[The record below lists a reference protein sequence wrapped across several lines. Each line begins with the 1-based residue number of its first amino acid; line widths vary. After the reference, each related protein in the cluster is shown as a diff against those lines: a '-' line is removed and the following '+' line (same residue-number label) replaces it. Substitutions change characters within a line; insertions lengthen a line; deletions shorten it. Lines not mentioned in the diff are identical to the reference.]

1 MKKQKSKISFSNFGE
16 FITAYILA
24 QIVAFAVGYIPTV
37 FAMPFATEIL
47 IWLFGKDYVVTNAY
61 MPVFTAMNI
70 CYFVIFYIVFTVM
83 YLHRDVERKYDI
95 QMHSK
100 ENFSLFK
107 EASYYCKKHMK
118 NDLLFYCICY
128 IPASFVFGGGMERK
142 ILGRV
147 TMSPGGH
154 VVSIPIFI
162 AIYYLLVLIVLL
174 IWNKTR
180 PKYLTKG
187 YTEEKEITWWDL

>member
-37 FAMPFATEIL
+37 FAMPLATDIL
-47 IWLFGKDYVVTNAY
+47 IWLFGENYVVADAY

-70 CYFVIFYIVFTVM
+70 CYVVVFYAIFAVM
-83 YLHRDVERKYDI
+83 YLHRDTERKYDV
-95 QMHSK
+95 QLHSK
-100 ENFSLFK
+100 EHFSLFK

-118 NDLLFYCICY
+118 SDLLYYCICY
-128 IPASFVFGGGMERK
+128 IPASFVFGGGMERR
-142 ILGRV
+142 ILGKV

-154 VVSIPIFI
+154 VVSIPMFMVF
-162 AIYYLLVLIVLL
+162 YYILVLIVIL
-174 IWNKTR
+174 IWNRNR

-187 YTEEKEITWWDL
+187 YTEEKEMTWWDL